1 MCKKTCSG
9 ACRCANANT
18 AAAVDAVN
26 ALGAALSQPPAGGE
40 QMTDEWL
47 VEQAGRAAWIA
58 AAGFAPEAQQAAFLR
73 GIANRV
79 LMSFGCDPA
88 AALAVPFTGRLRA
101 GTEVV
106 HQETTPC

>member
-1 MCKKTCSG
+1 MCKKSCSG
-9 ACRCANANT
+9 ACRCANASNAT
-18 AAAVDAVN
+18 AVDAVN
-26 ALGAALSQPPAGGE
+26 ALGAALSQPPAGGK

-58 AAGFAPEAQQAAFLR
+58 AAGFAPEAQEAAFLR

-79 LMSFGCDPA
+79 LMSFGSDPA
-88 AALAVPFTGRLRA
+88 AALAIPFSGRLRA

-106 HQETTPC
+106 HREAPTC